1 MPFDWFSKTGS
12 SQSVAQLVLQKKYKK
27 ALELLR
33 LEFQKGNRSLEL
45 REQYA
50 DALAKSGETDKAVP
64 VLLGLASELDAAGSH
79 ERATE
84 MLRLADRIAPG
95 RADVAARQ
103 KALATRASRRETA
116 LETSETQ
123 AKSPEPQVF
132 SFASEPPAPS
142 RVAEVAL
149 TLPGA
154 DREPAVDAT
163 PAHATPV
170 DTQATDVDEVP
181 VDESLVEAS
190 FADAPPPVPAPPPL
204 SFASEAESQNDAVLL
219 FGPALAPPNYAS
231 IEAGAFIEP
240 EIPCEEFHPT
250 GGEASSSP
258 ATLEA
263 ALAAVEATLALEEW
277 QDDDAPTADA
287 LWAESSHEASL
298 ADVLETSREPSDSG
312 QDALLD
318 YVRDLVS
325 RFPSSSDDH
334 PSASEFAGALLGGL
348 SEDDLRALLPGLSRK
363 DFDPGHVMV
372 REGERGGGVFI
383 LSRGRARVLVQ
394 GEHSRPFE
402 VAELSEGS
410 FFGEVSLLSR
420 PRSATVVAAGPC
432 QVLEIA
438 PETLEALAEGRPR
451 VRQIVEG
458 TLVDRTNSAEVAAV
472 RAVPPMDE
480 AIPAQAL
487 RVLEAHFGATV
498 KSSRMRLRLAELL
511 ARTGNY
517 VDVVP
522 VLVGLAEEMQAAGQ
536 PVRALAILMKIEAI
550 DHQGPKEVGI
560 APLTRVPRRSGS
572 EGPGSSVVSYVTTG
586 QPTPSAEAAAQFRLW
601 LQELMSESRETGTSA
616 SVDALED
623 LVAGQ
628 DAAPQTETLEGLVA
642 GQDADQETET
652 LEGLAPA

>member
-1 MPFDWFSKTGS
+1 M
-12 SQSVAQLVLQKKYKK
+12 AELVLQKKYKK

-123 AKSPEPQVF
+123 AKSPEPQAF
-132 SFASEPPAPS
+132 SFASEPPPAPS

-149 TLPGA
+149 THSGA
-154 DREPAVDAT
+154 DGETAVDAT
-163 PAHATPV
+163 PV
-170 DTQATDVDEVP
+170 DAQTTAVDEVP

-190 FADAPPPVPAPPPL
+190 FADALPPIPAPPPL
-204 SFASEAESQNDAVLL
+204 SLASEAEGQNDAVLL

-231 IEAGAFIEP
+231 IEAGTFIEP
-240 EIPCEEFHPT
+240 EIPCEEFLPT
-250 GGEASSSP
+250 GAEASSSP

-277 QDDDAPTADA
+277 QDDDATTADA
-287 LWAESSHEASL
+287 LGAESSHEASL
-298 ADVLETSREPSDSG
+298 ADVLETSREPADFG
-312 QDALLD
+312 QDALLE
-318 YVRDLVS
+318 YVRDLAS

-348 SEDDLRALLPGLSRK
+348 SEDDLRAHLPGLARK

-383 LSRGRARVLVQ
+383 LSHGRARVLVQ

-451 VRQIVEG
+451 VREIVEG

-560 APLTRVPRRSGS
+560 APLTRVPSRSGS

-601 LQELMSESRETGTSA
+601 LQELMSESRETGASA

-628 DAAPQTETLEGLVA
+628 SADPQTETLEGLVA
-642 GQDADQETET
+642 GQDADSQIETLEGLVAGPDTDQETEP

>member
-12 SQSVAQLVLQKKYKK
+12 SPSVAQLVLQKKYKK
-27 ALELLR
+27 ALEQLR
-33 LEFQKGNRSLEL
+33 QEFHKGNRSLEL

-50 DALAKSGETDKAVP
+50 EVLAKSGETDKAVP

-84 MLRLADRIAPG
+84 LLRLADRIAPG
-95 RADVAARQ
+95 RADVAARR

-116 LETSETQ
+116 LETSEMP
-123 AKSPEPQVF
+123 ARSPEPEVF
-132 SFASEPPAPS
+132 HLA
-142 RVAEVAL
+142 AESPVQPRAVEEAL
-149 TLPGA
+149 TPPGA
-154 DREPAVDAT
+154 DGEPALFASPVHASAVEPRT
-163 PAHATPV
+163 PI
-170 DTQATDVDEVP
+170 VDEGSA
-181 VDESLVEAS
+181 DESMVEAS
-190 FADAPPPVPAPPPL
+190 FADDLPPVPATPPL
-204 SFASEAESQNDAVLL
+204 SLASEAESQNDAVLL

-231 IEAGAFIEP
+231 IEPGAFIEP
-240 EIPCEEFHPT
+240 EIPCEEFLPT
-250 GGEASSSP
+250 VAGASSGP

-277 QDDDAPTADA
+277 QDDDDVTADSQ
-287 LWAESSHEASL
+287 WAESSDEASL
-298 ADVLETSREPSDSG
+298 TDVLETSWEPAADG
-312 QDALLD
+312 QDALLA
-318 YVRDLVS
+318 YVRDLAA
-325 RFPSSSDDH
+325 RFPSASDDH

-348 SEDDLRALLPGLSRK
+348 SEDDLRAALPGFARK

-402 VAELSEGS
+402 VAELCEGS

-458 TLVDRTNSAEVAAV
+458 TLVDRTNSAEVGAV

-536 PVRALAILMKIEAI
+536 PGRALAILMKIEAI

-572 EGPGSSVVSYVTTG
+572 EGPGSAVVSYVTTG

-601 LQELMSESRETGTSA
+601 LQELMSESRETDAPA
-616 SVDALED
+616 SVAELE
-623 LVAGQ
+623 
-628 DAAPQTETLEGLVA
+628 ELVA
-642 GQDADQETET
+642 GQDADRQTET
-652 LEGLAPA
+652 LEGLAPV

>member
-27 ALELLR
+27 ALEQLR
-33 LEFQKGNRSLEL
+33 QEFQKGNRSLEL

-95 RADVAARQ
+95 RADVAARR

-123 AKSPEPQVF
+123 AKSPEPAPEAF
-132 SFASEPPAPS
+132 GFAAEPTAPA
-142 RVAEVAL
+142 RAADETL
-149 TLPGA
+149 TPPREDG
-154 DREPAVDAT
+154 EPAVDAT
-163 PAHATPV
+163 PVFSTPVHATPV
-170 DTQATDVDEVP
+170 DAQTTDVDEVP

-190 FADAPPPVPAPPPL
+190 FADALPPAPGAPL
-204 SFASEAESQNDAVLL
+204 LSLASEAESQNDAVLL

-240 EIPCEEFHPT
+240 EIPCEEFLPT
-250 GGEASSSP
+250 GADVSSSP

-277 QDDDAPTADA
+277 QDDDATTADA
-287 LWAESSHEASL
+287 LWSESSPEASL
-298 ADVLETSREPSDSG
+298 ADVLETSGEPAALG
-312 QDALLD
+312 QDALLA
-318 YVRDLVS
+318 YVLDLVA

-348 SEDDLRALLPGLSRK
+348 SEDDLRTHLPGLSRK

-451 VRQIVEG
+451 VQLIVEG

-536 PVRALAILMKIEAI
+536 PGRALAILMKIEAI

-572 EGPGSSVVSYVTTG
+572 EGPGSAVVSYVTTG

-601 LQELMSESRETGTSA
+601 LQELMSESRETGASA
-616 SVDALED
+616 SVDELED
-623 LVAGQ
+623 LVAGK
-628 DAAPQTETLEGLVA
+628 
-642 GQDADQETET
+642 DADQQTET